1 MKLLFIC
8 TGNICRSPT
17 AEGIVKSICKKQNLK
32 SIICDSAGLYDY
44 HIGEKPDSR
53 SINIA
58 KNNKIDINN
67 LKARKIS
74 SVDFNKFDLIIGMDS
89 NHVLQLKEYNNKI
102 EKICLFLDFTVEF
115 KNQDVPDPYYGKL
128 EDFEKT
134 FELIKIGAEA
144 IVEKFK

>member
-1 MKLLFIC
+1 MESLIPKFDVIIPL
-8 TGNICRSPT
+8 
-17 AEGIVKSICKKQNLK
+17 AAIVGAPACN
-32 SIICDSAGLYDY
+32 D
-44 HIGEKPDSR
+44 
-53 SINIA
+53 
-58 KNNKIDINN
+58 NKILSNIDLN
-67 LKARKIS
+67 LFS
-74 SVDFNKFDLIIGMDS
+74 SIRG
-89 NHVLQLKEYNNKI
+89 YNKI